1 MSLYR
6 DDIAAAGKAINWKKL
21 EGKTL
26 LVTGASGLIGGAVVD
41 LVSGN
46 CPSCRIIA
54 GGRNLQRLKAR
65 FPKAEYW
72 TKDLSEVQPEHFP
85 HFDYAVH
92 AAGGA
97 NPALYSSKPVEV
109 ITTAVHSLEALLR
122 ASCHFEPLS
131 CHFEPLSCHFEPL
144 SCHFEPAE
152 KSHSL
157 PRILFVSSD
166 EVYGQCTQPLI
177 TEKDSGYVDCTTP
190 HSCYPSAK
198 RLCES
203 LCASFISEY
212 GADVVTVRPSHIYG
226 PYFTDQDNRVYAQ
239 FIRNAIKGEDIV
251 MKSPGTQMR
260 SWCYSV
266 DCAAAIVT
274 ALLEGET
281 GEAYNIAD
289 NGAEFS
295 IRQLADIIS
304 EVSGCKVRMDC
315 PALEESRG
323 YNPVTR
329 SVLSTEKIGA
339 LGWRPMAAS
348 AKEKI
353 ETTISTQKTL

>member
-131 CHFEPLSCHFEPL
+131 CHFEP
-144 SCHFEPAE
+144 AE

-190 HSCYPSAK
+190 RSCYPSAK

>member
-1 MSLYR
+1 MSLYK
-6 DDIAAAGKAINWKKL
+6 DDIAAAGKAISWKRL

-72 TKDLSEVQPEHFP
+72 TKDLSDVRAEDIP

-131 CHFEPLSCHFEPL
+131 CHFEPLSCHFEPV
-144 SCHFEPAE
+144 E

-157 PRILFVSSD
+157 PRLLFVSSD
-166 EVYGQCTQPLI
+166 EVYGQCSQPLI

-190 HSCYPSAK
+190 RSCYPSAK

-239 FIRNAIKGEDIV
+239 FIRNAINGEDIV

-295 IRQLADIIS
+295 IRQLADMIS
-304 EVSGCKVRMDC
+304 EVSGCKVRMEC
-315 PALEESRG
+315 PAQEESRG

-329 SVLSTEKIGA
+329 SVLSTSKLEA
-339 LGWRPMAAS
+339 LGWKPLTAS

-353 ETTISTQKTL
+353 ANTISTQKTL

>member
-6 DDIAAAGKAINWKKL
+6 DDIAAAGKAINWKEL

-26 LVTGASGLIGGAVVD
+26 LVTGASGLIGGGVVD

-72 TKDLSEVQPEHFP
+72 TKDLSEVQPEDFP

-122 ASCHFEPLS
+122 RPG
-131 CHFEPLSCHFEPL
+131 
-144 SCHFEPAE
+144 
-152 KSHSL
+152 
-157 PRILFVSSD
+157 RILFVSSD
-166 EVYGQCTQPLI
+166 EVYGQCSQPVI

-190 HSCYPSAK
+190 RSCYPSAK

-212 GADVVTVRPSHIYG
+212 GADVVTVRPSHVYG
-226 PYFTDQDNRVYAQ
+226 PYFTEQDNRVYAQ

-289 NGAEFS
+289 NGTEFS
-295 IRQLADIIS
+295 IRQLADMIS

-329 SVLSTEKIGA
+329 SVLSTEKIEA

>member
-1 MSLYR
+1 MSLYC

-131 CHFEPLSCHFEPL
+131 CHFEP
-144 SCHFEPAE
+144 AE

-190 HSCYPSAK
+190 RSCYPSAK

-281 GEAYNIAD
+281 GEAYNITD